1 MSKNIKEEEE
11 NNVDIS
17 ENEANIIKRT
27 EPQFVFSIITR
38 YINLIND
45 SEKQVKKETV
55 TKLHKFI
62 CLDQPSFKRELVQE
76 ILISFNNNLIKYSLF
91 NEIDKIREYS
101 IKILIYLY
109 ANCVNITKFLPF
121 IFSALSNKLQ
131 CDDLEGYGNLPEN
144 IRPTPSQNPQKI
156 IKVTES
162 IEEIRILYLKLLE
175 AIINHDNSAK
185 DDFRLFVQ
193 DIVNITRTLCMDP
206 APNVVLVACNF
217 CKNLAITFSKDL
229 LYYFNSILSR
239 GVLYALSHKQAKLR
253 IAALEALDKLMLCS
267 PFKKN
272 VEIMEQLIGFRD
284 PNVVPIKDFYE
295 PTTKFNYLAFLSS
308 DINQAVLLKFYEV
321 IFDWL
326 LNAEDRVDHESRLI
340 PYVLTGL
347 FNKNENVANFVYDK
361 FIEMGELH
369 EKTNAK
375 DYREQKEYGIDVPYI
390 KYLNKNKDFVIPY
403 PPPIKTRPN
412 LGCRKIVISYI
423 RRYIKN
429 LTREFEGID
438 NDIKYKV
445 ANLLLYSIVFSEDGI
460 VEYLDGILLLFMK
473 DFLKVSNN
481 FIDNLERNIFVN
493 KNAISQIIEI
503 NNVLIKSCE
512 MIGVF
517 CDYESFSKILYP
529 TIKGDLNGDYEDI
542 QRGAIITFKYI
553 FIGHCNCSNDG
564 LGVFKNKLNEFLNI
578 IGDKEKIKTN
588 IDSRSAYDVI
598 NFYRDVINCIA
609 NNISKFSEENKEE
622 FKKETENIFLNILQS
637 LGMVDFLNNLP
648 VYQYI
653 DTFLK
658 EINKNMKI
666 IFNDND
672 YNFFTMHSID
682 VLKEIDN
689 YLTTNYISM
698 QNKYYKILYI
708 FLNLKDLFFKNI
720 DINSSSKEEALQNLI
735 PLLFSL
741 FNRIYDKDENFNVH
755 SNALNLLISF
765 LNSIDDKFNYVKMD
779 AYKNLLLNILKPY
792 TTINSEEFQ
801 FKFVDLLKEQKELDK
816 KKMKNPKTLKTE
828 LRKNVLLYI
837 KNMFNKSEQFKLK
850 GNINKENINTF
861 LCIFNDYEILKYF
874 IQESEQI
881 RLLFINIYYLYLV
894 KYFVIN
900 TENGKVDLLNIT
912 EIYEKYFL
920 EMVYDNNVEIRKM
933 CFTLLNVVLSQIPKS
948 QFYEPMRNVFKDQ
961 SKEMQQFQMEA
972 LKAMAYIDSEKKELE
987 KYFKNFKD
995 VLSSIIN
1002 EILNE
1007 KVIFGSVCN
1016 NSMKLI
1022 IERFPIYI
1030 FNELV
1035 KAQKKGQLSR
1045 IEFFD
1050 SQLKKNFNN

>member
-578 IGDKEKIKTN
+578 FGDKEKIKTN

-735 PLLFSL
+735 PLLFAL
-741 FNRIYDKDENFNVH
+741 FNKIYDKDENFNVH

>member
-578 IGDKEKIKTN
+578 FGDKEKIKTN

-720 DINSSSKEEALQNLI
+720 NINSSSKEEALQHLI
-735 PLLFSL
+735 PLLFTL
-741 FNRIYDKDENFNVH
+741 FNKIYDKDENFNVH

>member
-578 IGDKEKIKTN
+578 FGDKEKIKTN

-666 IFNDND
+666 IFNDNN

-720 DINSSSKEEALQNLI
+720 NINSSSKEEALQNLI